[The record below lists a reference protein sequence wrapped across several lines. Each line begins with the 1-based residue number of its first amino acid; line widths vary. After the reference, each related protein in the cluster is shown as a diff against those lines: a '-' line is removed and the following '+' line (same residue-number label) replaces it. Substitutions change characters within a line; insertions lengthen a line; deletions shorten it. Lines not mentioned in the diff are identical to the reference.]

1 MLLNKKNVLTEK
13 LSEVMDLK
21 NLFPDEPLSRHT
33 SFRIGGPAAFY
44 AVCANETELKD
55 VIRVCKEE
63 KVNRFLLGNGT
74 NVLAK
79 DTGYDGVILNL
90 GGGFD
95 SLSIE
100 ENINDGTAL
109 VTAGAG
115 VNLTRLSVYALKKG
129 FTGLEFAHG
138 IPGSV
143 GGAVFMNAGAFG
155 GEIGDRIVS
164 VKAMTPEGEI
174 RVYRKDELG
183 FGYRKSR
190 FTDSGEIILE
200 AVFVLK
206 VFPRIPIRTL
216 MEEFKRRRIE
226 KQPLDLPSAG
236 SAFKRPEG
244 NFAGKLIE
252 EAGLKGFRSGDAA
265 VSEKHAG
272 FIVNL
277 GNATSKDV
285 EDVIDTVRNKVFL
298 NSGIMLEPEIRVLE

>member
-1 MLLNKKNVLTEK
+1 MLLNEKNVLTEK

-44 AVCANETELKD
+44 AVCENETELKD

-90 GGGFD
+90 GGDFD

-115 VNLTRLSVYALKKG
+115 VNLTKLSVYALKKG

-174 RVYRKDELG
+174 RIYGKDELG

-285 EDVIDTVRNKVFL
+285 EDVIDTVRNKVFQ